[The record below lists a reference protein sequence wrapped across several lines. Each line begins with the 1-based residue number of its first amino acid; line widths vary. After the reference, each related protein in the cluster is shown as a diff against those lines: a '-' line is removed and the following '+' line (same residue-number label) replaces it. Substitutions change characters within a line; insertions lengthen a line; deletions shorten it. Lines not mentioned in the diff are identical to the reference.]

1 MPPYTESPVSF
12 TMKYRK
18 ICNFTAMPF
27 STKVNDSPKGGVG
40 LTFGTSR
47 YGIVNHVINLV
58 DWFTL
63 VKKVAPPPPSP
74 LTVGSKMRWTLDEE
88 TYRIAV
94 QTKKGILQV
103 KSVTDGA
110 GECHD
115 DGCKCIPC
123 AELRMFA
130 PPPWR
135 IRERRPLKLTFF
147 ADEAAWTA
155 SLPEGG
161 KIIHY

>member
-1 MPPYTESPVSF
+1 
-12 TMKYRK
+12 MK
-18 ICNFTAMPF
+18 
-27 STKVNDSPKGGVG
+27 
-40 LTFGTSR
+40 
-47 YGIVNHVINLV
+47 YGIVAHVINLV

-63 VKKVAPPPPSP
+63 VKKVQPLPPLPPPPRA
-74 LTVGSKMRWTLDEE
+74 VGSKMRWNLNEE

-115 DGCKCIPC
+115 YSCNCLPC

-130 PPPWR
+130 PWR
-135 IRERRPLKLTFF
+135 VSRRPLKLTFF
-147 ADEAAWTA
+147 ADEAAWKA
-155 SLPEGG
+155 SLPQGG
-161 KIIHY
+161 NIIHY

>member
-1 MPPYTESPVSF
+1 MPPYTDSPVSSI

-18 ICNFTAMPF
+18 IC
-27 STKVNDSPKGGVG
+27 
-40 LTFGTSR
+40 TSR
-47 YGIVNHVINLV
+47 YGIVGQVINLV

-63 VKKVAPPPPSP
+63 VKKVENEPLHALPPLPRA
-74 LTVGSKMRWTLDEE
+74 VGSKLRWTLNDE

-115 DGCKCIPC
+115 DSCSCVAC
-123 AELRMFA
+123 SELRMVP
-130 PPPWR
+130 PPPW
-135 IRERRPLKLTFF
+135 RERRPLKLTFF
-147 ADEAAWTA
+147 ADEAAWKA

-161 KIIHY
+161 SIIQYR

>member
-1 MPPYTESPVSF
+1 MPPYTDSPVSAIA
-12 TMKYRK
+12 MKY
-18 ICNFTAMPF
+18 
-27 STKVNDSPKGGVG
+27 
-40 LTFGTSR
+40 
-47 YGIVNHVINLV
+47 GILAPVINLV

-63 VKKVAPPPPSP
+63 AKKVENEPLHALPPLPRA
-74 LTVGSKMRWTLDEE
+74 VGSKLRWTLDEE

-115 DGCKCIPC
+115 DSCSCVPC
-123 AELRMFA
+123 AEIRMFA
-130 PPPWR
+130 PWR
-135 IRERRPLKLTFF
+135 TTRPLKLTFF
-147 ADEAAWTA
+147 ADEAAWKA

-161 KIIHY
+161 NIIQYR

>member
-1 MPPYTESPVSF
+1 MPPYTDSPVSAIA
-12 TMKYRK
+12 MKY
-18 ICNFTAMPF
+18 
-27 STKVNDSPKGGVG
+27 
-40 LTFGTSR
+40 
-47 YGIVNHVINLV
+47 GILAPVINLV

-63 VKKVAPPPPSP
+63 AKKVTPLPPPPR
-74 LTVGSKMRWTLDEE
+74 VGSKMRWTLNEE
-88 TYRIAV
+88 TYRVAV

-115 DGCKCIPC
+115 DGCSCVPC
-123 AELRMFA
+123 AEIRMVP

-135 IRERRPLKLTFF
+135 GSRRPLKLTFF
-147 ADEAAWTA
+147 ADEAAWKA

-161 KIIHY
+161 NIIQY

>member
-12 TMKYRK
+12 TM
-18 ICNFTAMPF
+18 
-27 STKVNDSPKGGVG
+27 
-40 LTFGTSR
+40 R

-110 GECHD
+110 GQCHD

-130 PPPWR
+130 PPPWST
-135 IRERRPLKLTFF
+135 RRPLKLTFF
-147 ADEAAWTA
+147 ADEAAWKA